1 MKKIFTL
8 ITCSI
13 MLIASCSNSDDDAN
27 EKGGKKDNTELTA
40 EERSKQNVEHAME
53 LIDNAIDSY
62 FTGAGMTMSRYY
74 NPYTGS
80 RSDEVGSVWM
90 YTSSIEAVNA
100 VLHALEKQK
109 EKGITEL
116 YDANWDKYKELLSK
130 LYSNADYYLGT
141 YTLTSFT
148 QTKEWT
154 VYGVNRG
161 RDKGTAE
168 VEGVLNVYDDQM
180 WFIRECLDA
189 YKATG
194 EKQYLEKAEYLTQ
207 YVLDGWDCT
216 LNANGNQNGGITWGP
231 GYTTKHS
238 CSNGPIVSPLVWL
251 HELYKDKSD
260 EITYRYIAQDKAR
273 LTKTEK
279 KADYYLNMAKAVYD
293 WQKSHLLTSDG
304 VYDDMMGGCSPN
316 CDVAYEE
323 VNGVRYR
330 KNTELRDRVGPAIS
344 YNSGTMLSG
353 AADLYRA
360 TGDATYK
367 DDLANLSEKSFNYFA
382 KYEAFK
388 PGHYS
393 FDISGFND
401 WFNGVLMRGYVDS
414 YSVHTTNADYI
425 NAYQDNLDYAY
436 DNYLYKHML
445 PTNLLVGWSREQ
457 GHNKVEGM
465 FTFTFAAEYAVLAQ
479 YELQKK

>member
-1 MKKIFTL
+1 
-8 ITCSI
+8 
-13 MLIASCSNSDDDAN
+13 MLIASCSSSDNSSD
-27 EKGGKKDNTELTA
+27 GGKKNDSELTS

-53 LIDNAIDSY
+53 LIDNAVNCY

-100 VLHALEKQK
+100 VLHALKEQK

-116 YDANWDKYKELLSK
+116 YDANYNRYKELLSK
-130 LYSNADYYLGT
+130 LYSNAEYYLGT

-161 RDKGTAE
+161 REKGTAE
-168 VEGVLNVYDDQM
+168 VEGVMNVYDDQM
-180 WFIRECLDA
+180 WLIRECLDA
-189 YKATG
+189 YKATS
-194 EKQYLEKAEYLTQ
+194 EKLYLEKAEYLTE

-216 LNANGNQNGGITWGP
+216 LDANGNQNGGITWGP

-238 CSNGPIVSPLVWL
+238 CSNGPLVSSLVWL
-251 HELYKDKSD
+251 HELYKDKTD
-260 EITYRYIAQDKAR
+260 EITYKYIAPDKNR
-273 LTKTEK
+273 LSKVEK
-279 KADYYLNMAKAVYD
+279 KADYYLNMAKAVYN
-293 WQKSHLLTSDG
+293 WQKSHLLTLDG
-304 VYDDMMGGCSPN
+304 VYDDLMGGCWPN
-316 CDVAYEE
+316 CDIVYEE
-323 VNGVRYR
+323 INGGKYR
-330 KNTELRDRVGPAIS
+330 KNTELRDREGPAFS

-353 AADLYRA
+353 ASDLYRA
-360 TGDATYK
+360 TGDPTYK
-367 DDLANLSEKSFNYFA
+367 NDLSDLADKSFKYFA
-382 KYEAFK
+382 KYGASK
-388 PGHYS
+388 PGYYS
-393 FDISGFND
+393 FEINGFNN

-414 YSVHTTNADYI
+414 YSAHLPSANYI
-425 NAYQDNLDYAY
+425 GAYQKNLDYAY
-436 DNYLYKHML
+436 ENYLYKHML

-465 FTFTFAAEYAVLAQ
+465 FTFTFAAEYAVLAK